1 MKSVGFDLRLVAHAL
16 QCVRELRAHH
26 PTISAASI
34 ESSDSIGVAV
44 CPQHERVRETPG
56 EKRPCVRDA
65 SRATRRIASM
75 AKARTQ
81 FLCGQCG
88 AVHPK
93 WMGKCPD
100 CGAWDALEQFI
111 EAKAAPGTLNLGD
124 DAAAGIAAPA
134 SAEPLGQVQA
144 ARVPR
149 IPTGVQEFDRVLGGG
164 FVPGS
169 AVLLGGDPGIGK
181 STLLLQALASLADRG
196 TNVLYASSEES
207 SHQVRLRAERLDG
220 SDAATRNAHLWVL
233 SETNLARLLEQARR
247 VQPTVLVVDSIQ
259 LVHRA
264 DVDAVPGS
272 ASQLRRCAL
281 DLVAFAKTSGC
292 VVVIVGHVTK
302 DGLLAG
308 PRLLEHL
315 VDVVLSFEGDR
326 HHAHRG
332 VRAIK
337 NRFGSTFEVG
347 LFEMT
352 GTGLHQVDESTLAAD
367 PSLEP
372 RPGSVAVPALAGSR
386 CLLAEVQ
393 ALTATGILGSAK
405 RKASGLDANRLA
417 MLLAVLEQHGGLR
430 LADQDVYA
438 SAAGGVKLLE
448 PGTDLAVALAVAA
461 ARTGRTAP
469 AAFAAIGEVGLTG
482 QIRPCSHLEQRMAAA
497 ARRGVR
503 YLALPAGQ
511 IPAKV
516 SGLKIELWPVDHL
529 CAALEFLSPAGVG
542 RVRKSI
548 SATKASPK

>member
-1 MKSVGFDLRLVAHAL
+1 M
-16 QCVRELRAHH
+16 RELRADV
-26 PTISAASI
+26 TNASGP
-34 ESSDSIGVAV
+34 ETRIGAVAK
-44 CPQHERVRETPG
+44 QR
-56 EKRPCVRDA
+56 
-65 SRATRRIASM
+65 S
-75 AKARTQ
+75 Q

-100 CGAWDALEQFI
+100 CGAWDALERFI
-111 EAKAAPGTLNLGD
+111 EAKPAPGALTGPGGSPEST
-124 DAAAGIAAPA
+124 AAV
-134 SAEPLGQVQA
+134 AEPLGQVQA
-144 ARVPR
+144 ASVPRVPS
-149 IPTGVQEFDRVLGGG
+149 GVAEFDRVLGGG

-181 STLLLQALASLADRG
+181 STLLLQALAELADAG
-196 TNVLYASSEES
+196 SPVLYASSEES
-207 SHQVRLRAERLDG
+207 AHQVRLRAERIG
-220 SDAATRNAHLWVL
+220 RGATAERASNLWVL
-233 SETNLARLLEQARR
+233 AETNLARLLEQARK
-247 VQPTVLVVDSIQ
+247 VQPAVLVVDSIQ
-259 LVHRA
+259 LVHRV

-281 DLVAFAKTSGC
+281 DLVSHAKTTGC

-326 HHAHRG
+326 HHAHRV

-352 GTGLHQVDESTLAAD
+352 GSGLQQVDENQLAAD
-367 PSLEP
+367 PNLAP

-393 ALTATGILGSAK
+393 ALTATGILGGAK
-405 RKASGLDANRLA
+405 RKASGLDGNRLA

-461 ARTGRTAP
+461 ARTGRTPP

-482 QIRPCSHLEQRMAAA
+482 QIRPCSHLEQRLAAA
-497 ARRGVR
+497 ARRGVKC
-503 YLALPAGQ
+503 LALPAGQ
-511 IPAKV
+511 VPSRM
-516 SGLKIELWPVDHL
+516 SGLKMELWPVAHIRQ
-529 CAALEFLSPAGVG
+529 ALEFLQPVKSGPKTMTD
-542 RVRKSI
+542 RKVRS
-548 SATKASPK
+548 STD

>member
-1 MKSVGFDLRLVAHAL
+1 
-16 QCVRELRAHH
+16 
-26 PTISAASI
+26 
-34 ESSDSIGVAV
+34 
-44 CPQHERVRETPG
+44 
-56 EKRPCVRDA
+56 
-65 SRATRRIASM
+65 M
-75 AKARTQ
+75 AKQRTQ

-111 EAKAAPGTLNLGD
+111 EAKVAPGSVNLGHE
-124 DAAAGIAAPA
+124 AAVAPA
-134 SAEPLGQVQA
+134 TAEPLGRVQA
-144 ARVPR
+144 SQVPR
-149 IPTGVQEFDRVLGGG
+149 IPTGVPEFDRVLGGG

-181 STLLLQALASLADRG
+181 STLLLQALAELADRG
-196 TNVLYASSEES
+196 TAVLYASSEES
-207 SHQVRLRAERLDG
+207 AHQVRLRAERL
-220 SDAATRNAHLWVL
+220 AANASAGREERLWVL

-247 VQPTVLVVDSIQ
+247 VQPAVLVVDSIQ
-259 LVHRA
+259 LVHRS

-281 DLVAFAKTSGC
+281 DLVAFAKGSGC

-352 GTGLHQVDESTLAAD
+352 ATGLLAVDESTLATD
-367 PSLEP
+367 PALAG
-372 RPGSVAVPALAGSR
+372 RPGCVAVPALAGSR

-393 ALTATGILGSAK
+393 ALTATGILGGAK

-417 MLLAVLEQHGGLR
+417 MLLAVLERHAGLR
-430 LADQDVYA
+430 LGDQDVYA
-438 SAAGGVKLLE
+438 AAAGGVRLLE
-448 PGTDLAVALAVAA
+448 PGTDLAVALAVAG
-461 ARTGRTAP
+461 ARMGRTAP
-469 AAFAAIGEVGLTG
+469 SGFAAVGEVGLSG
-482 QIRPCSHLEQRMAAA
+482 QVRPCSHLEQRIAAA

-503 YLALPAGQ
+503 TLAVPAAQAGTCRNPQ
-511 IPAKV
+511 
-516 SGLKIELWPVDHL
+516 IELIPI
-529 CAALEFLSPAGVG
+529 E
-542 RVRKSI
+542 RI
-548 SATKASPK
+548 SQAIEIIGAQASDSGPLRPKRPKQSTN

>member
-1 MKSVGFDLRLVAHAL
+1 
-16 QCVRELRAHH
+16 
-26 PTISAASI
+26 
-34 ESSDSIGVAV
+34 
-44 CPQHERVRETPG
+44 
-56 EKRPCVRDA
+56 
-65 SRATRRIASM
+65 M

-81 FLCGQCG
+81 YLCGQCG

-100 CGAWDALEQFI
+100 CGAWDALERFV
-111 EAKAAPGTLNLGD
+111 EAKAAPGAVSVGD
-124 DAAAGIAAPA
+124 GAENVTA
-134 SAEPLGQVQA
+134 SVAEPLGQVQA
-144 ARVPR
+144 ALVPR
-149 IPTGVQEFDRVLGGG
+149 LPTGVAEFDRVLGGG

-181 STLLLQALASLADRG
+181 STLLLQALAHLADRG
-196 TNVLYASSEES
+196 TTVLYASSEES
-207 SHQVRLRAERLDG
+207 AHQVRLRADRLAG
-220 SDAATRNAHLWVL
+220 DAPGTRQENLWVL
-233 SETNLARLLEQARR
+233 AETNLARLLEQARR
-247 VQPTVLVVDSIQ
+247 VRPAVLVVDSIQ
-259 LVHRA
+259 LVHRV

-281 DLVAFAKTSGC
+281 DLVAWAKSTDC
-292 VVVIVGHVTK
+292 VVAIVGHVTK

-326 HHAHRG
+326 HHAHRV

-352 GTGLHQVDESTLAAD
+352 GTGLQQVDEGTLAAD
-367 PSLEP
+367 PALAP

-393 ALTATGILGSAK
+393 ALTSTGILGGAK

-461 ARTGRTAP
+461 ARLGRVVP
-469 AAFAAIGEVGLTG
+469 GSFAAMGEVGLTG
-482 QIRPCSHLEQRMAAA
+482 QVRPCSHLEQRVAAA

-503 YLALPAGQ
+503 VLAVPAAQAG
-511 IPAKV
+511 IRPGG
-516 SGLKIELWPVDHL
+516 SKIEMLPVEHISQV
-529 CAALEFLSPAGVG
+529 LEVLSPGAGSTVS
-542 RVRKSI
+542 RKSR
-548 SATKASPK
+548 SAARGPI

>member
-1 MKSVGFDLRLVAHAL
+1 
-16 QCVRELRAHH
+16 
-26 PTISAASI
+26 
-34 ESSDSIGVAV
+34 
-44 CPQHERVRETPG
+44 
-56 EKRPCVRDA
+56 
-65 SRATRRIASM
+65 M
-75 AKARTQ
+75 AKQRAQ

-100 CGAWDALEQFI
+100 CGAWDALERYI
-111 EAKAAPGTLNLGD
+111 EAKAAPGSLEASSGTV
-124 DAAAGIAAPA
+124 DAGAAV
-134 SAEPLGQVQA
+134 AEPLGQVQA
-144 ARVPR
+144 AAVTR
-149 IPTGVQEFDRVLGGG
+149 IPSGVSEFDRVLGGG

-181 STLLLQALASLADRG
+181 STLLLQALAALADAG
-196 TNVLYASSEES
+196 APVLYASSEES
-207 SHQVRLRAERLDG
+207 AHQVRLRAERLGQG
-220 SDAATRNAHLWVL
+220 SGESRERHLWVL
-233 SETNLARLLEQARR
+233 AETNLARLLEQARKVR
-247 VQPTVLVVDSIQ
+247 PAVLVVDSIQ
-259 LVHRA
+259 LVHRV
-264 DVDAVPGS
+264 DVEAVPGS

-281 DLVAFAKTSGC
+281 DLVSHAKTTGC

-326 HHAHRG
+326 HHAHRV

-352 GTGLHQVDESTLAAD
+352 GSGLQQVDENQLAAD
-367 PSLEP
+367 PNLAP

-393 ALTATGILGSAK
+393 ALTTTGILGGAK

-461 ARTGRTAP
+461 ARMGRTPP
-469 AAFAAIGEVGLTG
+469 AAFAAVGEVGLTG
-482 QIRPCSHLEQRMAAA
+482 QIRPCTHLEQRIAAA
-497 ARRGVR
+497 ARRGVKH
-503 YLALPAGQ
+503 LAVPAGQ
-511 IPAKV
+511 VPSRN
-516 SGLKIELWPVDHL
+516 SGPKIDLWPVTHISQ
-529 CAALEFLSPAGVG
+529 ALEFLNPAASGARSNSGRKVG
-542 RVRKSI
+542 SSTI
-548 SATKASPK
+548 

>member
-1 MKSVGFDLRLVAHAL
+1 
-16 QCVRELRAHH
+16 
-26 PTISAASI
+26 
-34 ESSDSIGVAV
+34 
-44 CPQHERVRETPG
+44 
-56 EKRPCVRDA
+56 
-65 SRATRRIASM
+65 M
-75 AKARTQ
+75 AKQRTQ

-100 CGAWDALEQFI
+100 CGAWDALEKFI
-111 EAKAAPGTLNLGD
+111 EAKAAPGALGGPERSSES
-124 DAAAGIAAPA
+124 AHAV
-134 SAEPLGQVQA
+134 AEPLGQVQA
-144 ARVPR
+144 ASVPRVPS
-149 IPTGVQEFDRVLGGG
+149 GVAEFDRVLGAG

-181 STLLLQALASLADRG
+181 STLLLQALAELADRG
-196 TNVLYASSEES
+196 TPVLYASSEES
-207 SHQVRLRAERLDG
+207 AHQVRLRAERLNPG
-220 SDAATRNAHLWVL
+220 PAESRQKNLWVL
-233 SETNLARLLEQARR
+233 AETNLARLLEQARK
-247 VQPTVLVVDSIQ
+247 VQPAVLVVDSIQ

-281 DLVAFAKTSGC
+281 DLVSHAKSTGC

-326 HHAHRG
+326 HHAHRV

-352 GTGLHQVDESTLAAD
+352 GSGLQQVDESQLAAD
-367 PSLEP
+367 PNLAP

-393 ALTATGILGSAK
+393 ALTTTGILGGAK
-405 RKASGLDANRLA
+405 RKASGLDGNRLA

-497 ARRGVR
+497 ARRGVKC
-503 YLALPAGQ
+503 LALPAGQ
-511 IPAKV
+511 VP
-516 SGLKIELWPVDHL
+516 SRTTGLKMDLWPVSHISQ
-529 CAALEFLSPAGVG
+529 AMEFLNPGRAGRDPESG
-542 RVRKSI
+542 RKVRS
-548 SATKASPK
+548 STT